1 MKLTRCL
8 NTSLI
13 LYIIVKQLIYLQ
25 IVKMSHFHDIARC
38 VSLVL
43 YNIYSSKN
51 IKLVNIKIMRISN
64 NSAFDISL
72 LLSYA
77 F

>member
-1 MKLTRCL
+1 
-8 NTSLI
+8 
-13 LYIIVKQLIYLQ
+13 
-25 IVKMSHFHDIARC
+25 MSHFYGIARC

-43 YNIYSSKN
+43 YDIYSSKN